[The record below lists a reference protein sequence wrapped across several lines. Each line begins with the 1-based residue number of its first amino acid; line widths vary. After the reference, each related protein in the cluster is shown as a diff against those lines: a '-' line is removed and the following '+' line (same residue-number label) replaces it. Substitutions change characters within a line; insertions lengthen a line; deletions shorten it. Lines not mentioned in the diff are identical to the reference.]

1 MDYEL
6 TSAFT
11 GLLLATCGFWV
22 IVVVVMMIVFALSRF
37 LNRVVTQSF
46 YEEGDE

>member
-11 GLLLATCGFWV
+11 GLLLAVCGFWV
-22 IVVVVMMIVFALSRF
+22 IVVVVMLIVFALSRF
-37 LNRVVTQSF
+37 LNRAITQSF
-46 YEEGDE
+46 YEGDDE